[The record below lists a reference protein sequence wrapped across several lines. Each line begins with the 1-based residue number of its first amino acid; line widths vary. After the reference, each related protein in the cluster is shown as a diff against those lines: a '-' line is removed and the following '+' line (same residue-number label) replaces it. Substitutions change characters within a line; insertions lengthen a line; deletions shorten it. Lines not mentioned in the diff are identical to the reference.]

1 MLCLV
6 TQSCPNLFNSMDS
19 SPPVSSVHGDPPG
32 KNTRVGSHDLL
43 QGNLPNPG
51 VEPTSPALQVYS
63 LLSEPP
69 GKPSRAILDSS
80 QCDCQ
85 CYTSTAQNDR
95 MRGKVLSGA
104 HLNVA

>member
-69 GKPSRAILDSS
+69 RNPTL
-80 QCDCQ
+80 
-85 CYTSTAQNDR
+85 Y
-95 MRGKVLSGA
+95 
-104 HLNVA
+104 